1 MLTILIPISSMLLL
15 PITSIN
21 RWPLIISLLIIL
33 TCLSCISLTPFFSLI
48 AISSISIIDTL
59 SATLTILSIWIT
71 IIMLLARKSIHSK
84 NINSKTFLSTCISLL
99 IILTLC
105 FSASN
110 IFIFYIWFEASLI
123 PTIILI
129 IIWGYQPE
137 RIQARIYLIIYT
149 VIASLPLLVIIC
161 KIYFLSKSSSF
172 THHNILFP
180 LNFNSKLLWLLTLR
194 AFLVKLPLF
203 RTHLW
208 LPKAHVEAPIAGS
221 IILAAILL
229 KLGGYGLIRIITIFP
244 KINSQLQAPISAIA
258 LTGAIIT
265 GLICIRQSDLKSL
278 IAYSSVG
285 HIGLILAGIISN
297 TSIGLYGSLAII
309 IAHGLVSSALFCL
322 ANITYEVTHTR
333 RIALTKGILLT
344 IPILSLWWFI
354 FSCANI
360 AAPPTINLLRE
371 ILLITATLSHS
382 LILAVPLILIR
393 FIAAAYSLFLYST
406 VNHGAPLLLSN
417 SISSISPRYLLLIF
431 LHIIPLLSLI
441 LTPNLITSWV

>member
-1 MLTILIPISSMLLL
+1 MLLL

-33 TCLSCISLTPFFSLI
+33 TCLSCINLIPFFTLI
-48 AISSISIIDTL
+48 SISSISIIDTL

-71 IIMLLARKSIHSK
+71 IIILLARKSIHNK
-84 NINSKTFLSTCISLL
+84 NINSKAFLWTCISLL

-105 FSASN
+105 FSALN

-149 VIASLPLLVIIC
+149 IIASLPLLVIVC

-172 THHNILFP
+172 LHHNILFP
-180 LNFNSKLLWLLTLR
+180 LNFNTKLLWLLTLR

-203 RTHLW
+203 RIHLW

-229 KLGGYGLIRIITIFP
+229 KLGGYGLVRIVIIFP
-244 KINSQLQAPISAIA
+244 KINSELQAPISAIA
-258 LTGAIIT
+258 LSGAIIT
-265 GLICIRQSDLKSL
+265 GLICIRQPDLKSL

-297 TSIGLYGSLAII
+297 TSVGLYGSLAII
-309 IAHGLVSSALFCL
+309 IAHGLVSSAIFCL

-333 RIALTKGILLT
+333 SIILTKGILLT
-344 IPILSLWWFI
+344 IPILSIWWFI

-382 LILAVPLILIR
+382 LTLAIPLILIR

-406 VNHGAPLLLSN
+406 INHGAPLLLSN
-417 SISSISPRYLLLIF
+417 STPSIPPRYLLLIF
-431 LHIIPLLSLI
+431 LHITPLLSLI
-441 LTPNLITSWV
+441 LIPDIITSWT